1 MESGATIRSSKSRTY
16 NWSPSEV
23 SRQWVIDNLH
33 SDRFDSMRGFFSSW
47 VKECS
52 LPICPMTARRYMMSH
67 LDEFGLDENEI
78 LAYRLL
84 GRRGRKSRISGR
96 KSRINRE
103 AKYVEDESAGEVDV
117 ESFRSLFSQFVDK
130 FSEVTDENKAL
141 LKELEGLRHEVRNA
155 NRVMDKL
162 FSLKGVVV
170 RVNERDEVL
179 KVERG

>member
-84 GRRGRKSRISGR
+84 GRRGRKSGI
-96 KSRINRE
+96 KRE
-103 AKYVEDESAGEVDV
+103 AKHVVNEASGEVDV
-117 ESFRSLFSQFVDK
+117 EAFRNLFSQFVDK

-141 LKELEGLRHEVRNA
+141 RQELEGLRHEVRNA
-155 NRVMDKL
+155 NRVMDKM
-162 FSLKGVVV
+162 FSAKGVVV
-170 RVNERDEVL
+170 RVNERDEV
-179 KVERG
+179 VAVDRGSMTPT